1 MSNSRK
7 RRRQDL
13 YEQHLTFN
21 DAWIGPFHYDGW
33 GYIYDSE
40 NTMVF
45 TFECPDDEEELK
57 MHQEFANKMVNVLN
71 GLEVEPINCI
81 EIQDGVDL
89 YKDGK
94 LIGCFRGWG
103 HLTGTGAMSLSS
115 ETAKRLQD
123 SFIEYVMN
131 KLKNGKIN

>member
-7 RRRQDL
+7 RRRQNL

-21 DAWIGPFHYDGW
+21 DAWIGPFHYDGC

-45 TFECPDDEEELK
+45 TFECPDDIEEDK
-57 MHQEFANKMVNVLN
+57 MYKEISDKMVNALN
-71 GLEVEPINCI
+71 GLEVEPINGI

-94 LIGCFRGWG
+94 LIGYFRGWG
-103 HLTGTGAMSLSS
+103 HLTGTGAMNLSS
-115 ETAKRLQD
+115 ETATKLQD
-123 SFIEYVMN
+123 SFIDYVME
-131 KLKNGKIN
+131 KLKNGK